1 MALPLVLLVVI
12 AICHGSFLGVASSCS
27 KSNVNPVVVAVP
39 VLSNAAREFLEAHNK
54 ARAQVGVAPLKW
66 SDHLANATRR
76 FVRYQRIHK
85 GCQFSNLAGSKYGA
99 NQAWGSGKPVTPSRA
114 VDIWV
119 QQKKYYNHAHNS
131 CAPKHECGTYT
142 QVVWRKSMELGCA
155 QAFCVESGDTLTI
168 CFYNPPGN
176 YAGESPY

>member
-1 MALPLVLLVVI
+1 MALPLVALVII
-12 AICHGSFLGVASSCS
+12 AICHGSFLGVASSSS
-27 KSNVNPVVVAVP
+27 KSNVNPVAVAVP
-39 VLSNAAREFLEAHNK
+39 VLSNAAKEFLEAHNK

-66 SDHLANATRR
+66 SDHLADATSH
-76 FVRYQRIHK
+76 FVRYQRVHK
-85 GCQFSNLAGSKYGA
+85 GCQFSNLAGA

-114 VDIWV
+114 
-119 QQKKYYNHAHNS
+119 
-131 CAPKHECGTYT
+131 
-142 QVVWRKSMELGCA
+142 VVWRKSMELGCA